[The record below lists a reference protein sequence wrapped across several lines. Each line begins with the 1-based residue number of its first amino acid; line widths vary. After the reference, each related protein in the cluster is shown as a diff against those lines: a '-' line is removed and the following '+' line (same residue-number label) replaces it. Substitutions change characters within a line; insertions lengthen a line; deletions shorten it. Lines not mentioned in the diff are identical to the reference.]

1 MSKKKVSIKTME
13 SLVKHNTVDDTYK
26 IDFEIDGNNISFD
39 VKQKLNV
46 IEQDTLV
53 TRVAN
58 GCFINGEYHGI
69 YLSPL
74 FDITVVQLFIP
85 ELPVFHNGDKLDFDK
100 TLNMIQALNIVEKI
114 KETILDGQTVIHE
127 LFKKCVDALEFKK
140 QQMIAMTSPLSEL
153 LTSIKSAVDNM
164 DMSKA
169 TDILEMASK
178 MNKAGLNDSG
188 EIIDAIV
195 KNASTQKNDENVQK
209 DNVTPI
215 PSHTEDN

>member
-1 MSKKKVSIKTME
+1 ME